1 MVSGFPHAGR
11 ISATSCGVIVHR
23 HAWIHR
29 SGSRFGSAI
38 AFALYWSRFFSAG
51 SSQCS
56 SSHRSYSSG
65 GHAPASSGAHG
76 QLLMTQWYWSKS
88 VQSTRF
94 SSTRRC
100 RSPTRR
106 TGCGSRDTVGRD
118 AYAPCLSNR
127 PSAPTPIT
135 GPRPGPD
142 AAYPCAL
149 FRPSS
154 THRRVKSCSTSPHPR
169 RRRWP
174 AGVRPTMRACTSRNA
189 RTTSRCQ
196 ATVGTN
202 TGRSC
207 VRTPNGP
214 RARRR
219 PSRTV
224 RRGRR
229 AGRG

>member
-11 ISATSCGVIVHR
+11 ISTTSCGVIVHR
-23 HAWIHR
+23 QAWIHR
-29 SGSRFGSAI
+29 SGRRFGSAI
-38 AFALYWSRFFSAG
+38 AFSLYWSRFFSAG

-56 SSHRSYSSG
+56 SSHRSYSAG
-65 GHAPASSGAHG
+65 GHAPASRGAHG
-76 QLLMTQWYWSKS
+76 HRLMTQWYWSK
-88 VQSTRF
+88 
-94 SSTRRC
+94 
-100 RSPTRR
+100 
-106 TGCGSRDTVGRD
+106 
-118 AYAPCLSNR
+118 
-127 PSAPTPIT
+127 
-135 GPRPGPD
+135 
-142 AAYPCAL
+142 

>member
-1 MVSGFPHAGR
+1 MLVQPPVVLLRRPCAGIQRGARTPVDDAMVLVENPCKAPG
-11 ISATSCGVIVHR
+11 
-23 HAWIHR
+23 
-29 SGSRFGSAI
+29 
-38 AFALYWSRFFSAG
+38 
-51 SSQCS
+51 
-56 SSHRSYSSG
+56 SHR
-65 GHAPASSGAHG
+65 PADAGA
-76 QLLMTQWYWSKS
+76 
-88 VQSTRF
+88 
-94 SSTRRC
+94 
-100 RSPTRR
+100 PTRR

-142 AAYPCAL
+142 AACRHAP

>member
-1 MVSGFPHAGR
+1 MRRIHDRVRPILYRFHFGGIVPMLVQPPVVLGGRPCAGIQRGARPIVDDAMVLVEIRAEHAALIDPQMQELQPVVLVAETR
-11 ISATSCGVIVHR
+11 IPSVGTR
-23 HAWIHR
+23 MR
-29 SGSRFGSAI
+29 P
-38 AFALYWSRFFSAG
+38 AFRID
-51 SSQCS
+51 
-56 SSHRSYSSG
+56 
-65 GHAPASSGAHG
+65 P
-76 QLLMTQWYWSKS
+76 
-88 VQSTRF
+88 
-94 SSTRRC
+94 
-100 RSPTRR
+100 
-106 TGCGSRDTVGRD
+106 
-118 AYAPCLSNR
+118 
-127 PSAPTPIT
+127 APTPIT

-142 AAYPCAL
+142 AACRHAP

-196 ATVGTN
+196 AAVGTN